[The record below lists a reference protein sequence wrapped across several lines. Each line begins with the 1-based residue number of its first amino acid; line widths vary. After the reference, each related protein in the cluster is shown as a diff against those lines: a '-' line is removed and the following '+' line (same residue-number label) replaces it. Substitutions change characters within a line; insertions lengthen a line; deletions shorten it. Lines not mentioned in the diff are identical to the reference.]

1 MADAISDNRRGSC
14 CVLIR
19 PAARPQSCFH
29 VARRSRPPRRRHLHA
44 ALGRDAIARVAA
56 KSPSHERA
64 HPFRDL
70 RRPRLRLPGRQAG
83 RITRLPKPSG
93 DRADTAGRALRDR
106 LRTRD
111 DYGVFLLTRIK
122 EAWDNGIP
130 NREAVAIG
138 LERTGRIITA
148 AALLFC
154 IAVGAFATSQIIIVK
169 EIGIGIALAVLIDAS
184 IVRVLLVPS
193 LMAILGRWNWWPST
207 RTAREEGRQR
217 VNRRRPAGRAPD
229 ERTQDRLTFSPIA
242 RRRR

>member
-1 MADAISDNRRGSC
+1 MLPVAVALLAVVTFMLLWAATRSLVLPVKALLMNVLTLSATFGVLVFVFQDGRLEGLLDYRSQAAIELTQPV
-14 CVLIR
+14 VL
-19 PAARPQSCFH
+19 F
-29 VARRSRPPRRRHLHA
+29 
-44 ALGRDAIARVAA
+44 AIAFGLA
-56 KSPSHERA
+56 
-64 HPFRDL
+64 
-70 RRPRLRLPGRQAG
+70 
-83 RITRLPKPSG
+83 T
-93 DRADTAGRALRDR
+93 
-106 LRTRD
+106 

-217 VNRRRPAGRAPD
+217 VNRPQSPRPPTASG
-229 ERTQDRLTFSPIA
+229 QSA
-242 RRRR
+242 R